1 MVFIKS
7 KLNSRFELYYLTKVR
22 TYAQHVDDKF
32 NLQGST
38 HEHLELTNEQHE
50 VGEHHEIGVSQH
62 LVVNKSMILQE
73 AFQNNPLQPEYFQQ
87 LNQYMKT
94 IEVNKILKIHPEYS
108 WFPNKN
114 FEESIIQDYKVGSKY
129 LLSAQHD
136 GQDPYWNPEWKQ
148 LNVSQFLTGP
158 ESVVNKILVPLIRYD
173 FKRFKEQRIQ
183 NGEHFLPNKV
193 FYVALYLKIRQITER
208 LPFFKDLDDDARYL
222 RNQGAVSIV
231 YTGMYWAQEGVPLPA
246 IDVFNLLRL
255 SFIFQP
261 ESFPMG
267 SNLGSTVTSIP
278 SVKTTMKPYTVVFRP
293 VGKFISASYTFWIQT
308 MNTTKQIKEQ
318 LIQELQHIQNNILQN
333 LSTILQEKFDLLGD
347 KRNKIFEDIKQMLQN
362 YFEAVKTTIL
372 NIQGNFS
379 PTYFKLC
386 FTAASILL
394 VGILLEKS
402 SLGFP
407 NFELFYKLFSQHQ
420 AKDAEEV
427 RGVALLVR
435 LFTQLMIETMN
446 VATENLDQVLQSF
459 QLSLAQVS
467 TSWTEAYETVS
478 TFFHLF
484 PSSIQ
489 TYIESFTEPSTEAL
503 GCGGIGLSVTTILHR
518 LSQSFQQKAINH
530 KAILYFGLSASFLL
544 LNNLTPFHLMDK
556 PFFGDCMNSYEKFLQ
571 SILGPTPTLES
582 LKSLKTVEE
591 LAEMSQDDLESEYKE
606 AKESYAKHR
615 FALVTVLLAV
625 LMKLV
630 LPSEIELP
638 IEKD

>member
-1 MVFIKS
+1 MVFIKF
-7 KLNSRFELYYLTKVR
+7 KLNSKFELYYLTKVR

-50 VGEHHEIGVSQH
+50 VGEHRQIGVSQH
-62 LVVNKSMILQE
+62 LVVNNSMILQQ
-73 AFQNNPLQPEYFQQ
+73 AFQNDPLEGEHFQQ
-87 LNQYMKT
+87 LNDYRKRFL
-94 IEVNKILKIHPEYS
+94 VNNILKSHPEYS
-108 WFPNKN
+108 WFPNQN
-114 FEESIIQDYKVGSKY
+114 LEESIIQDYKLGSKY
-129 LLSAQHD
+129 ISNSQNG

-148 LNVSQFLTGP
+148 LDVHQFFEGRD
-158 ESVVNKILVPLIRYD
+158 SVVNKILIPLIKYD
-173 FKRFKEQRIQ
+173 FKRFKEQQ
-183 NGEHFLPNKV
+183 KQHGEHNLPDRV
-193 FYVALYLKIRQITER
+193 FYLALYLKIQKTMTS
-208 LPFFKDLDDDARYL
+208 LPLLNNHGNPFYAY
-222 RNQGAVSIV
+222 NQEAMNIF
-231 YTGMYWAQEGVPLPA
+231 YQGMYWSRERVPLLA
-246 IDVFNLLRL
+246 IDVFNLLNL
-255 SFIFQP
+255 SFIFRP
-261 ESFPMG
+261 EVFPILFDAL
-267 SNLGSTVTSIP
+267 NNTITIP
-278 SVKTTMKPYTVVFRP
+278 SVETTMKPYKGVFRP
-293 VGKFISASYTFWIQT
+293 AARFISASYMFWTHT
-308 MNTTKQIKEQ
+308 MNTIKQIKEQ

-333 LSTILQEKFDLLGD
+333 LSTILQDKFDLLDD
-347 KRNKIFEDIKQMLQN
+347 KRNKIFENIKQMLQN

-407 NFELFYKLFSQHQ
+407 NFELFYNLFSQHQ

-446 VATENLDQVLQSF
+446 VATENLDQVLESF
-459 QLSLAQVS
+459 HSSLAQVS

-489 TYIESFTEPSTEAL
+489 TYIESFTEPEAL

-518 LSQSFQQKAINH
+518 LSQSFHQKAINH

-544 LNNLTPFHLMDK
+544 LNNLTPFHLMDR

-606 AKESYAKHR
+606 AKESYAKNR

-630 LPSEIELP
+630 LPSEVELP

>member
-1 MVFIKS
+1 MVFIKF
-7 KLNSRFELYYLTKVR
+7 KLNSKFELYYLTKVR

-50 VGEHHEIGVSQH
+50 VGEHRQIGVSQH
-62 LVVNKSMILQE
+62 LVVNNSMILQQ
-73 AFQNNPLQPEYFQQ
+73 AFQNDPLEGEHFQQ
-87 LNQYMKT
+87 LNDYRKRFL
-94 IEVNKILKIHPEYS
+94 VNNILKSHPEYS
-108 WFPNKN
+108 WFPNQN
-114 FEESIIQDYKVGSKY
+114 LEESIIQDYKLGSKY
-129 LLSAQHD
+129 ISNSQNG

-148 LNVSQFLTGP
+148 LDVHQFFEGRD
-158 ESVVNKILVPLIRYD
+158 SVVNKILIPLIKYD
-173 FKRFKEQRIQ
+173 FKRFKEQQ
-183 NGEHFLPNKV
+183 KQHGEHNLPDRV
-193 FYVALYLKIRQITER
+193 FYLALYLKIQKTMTS
-208 LPFFKDLDDDARYL
+208 LPLLNNHGNPFYAY
-222 RNQGAVSIV
+222 NQEAMNIF
-231 YTGMYWAQEGVPLPA
+231 YQGMYWSRERVPLLA
-246 IDVFNLLRL
+246 IDVFNLLNL
-255 SFIFQP
+255 SFIFRP
-261 ESFPMG
+261 EVFPILFDAL
-267 SNLGSTVTSIP
+267 NNTITIP
-278 SVKTTMKPYTVVFRP
+278 SVETTMKPYKGVFRP
-293 VGKFISASYTFWIQT
+293 AARFISASYMFWTHT
-308 MNTTKQIKEQ
+308 MNTIKQIKEQ

-333 LSTILQEKFDLLGD
+333 LSTILQDKFDLLDD
-347 KRNKIFEDIKQMLQN
+347 KRNKIFENIKQMLQN

-446 VATENLDQVLQSF
+446 VATENLDQVLESF
-459 QLSLAQVS
+459 HSSLAQVS

-489 TYIESFTEPSTEAL
+489 TYIESFTEPEAL

-518 LSQSFQQKAINH
+518 LSQSFHQKAINH

-544 LNNLTPFHLMDK
+544 LNNLTPFHLMDR

-606 AKESYAKHR
+606 AKESYAKNR

-630 LPSEIELP
+630 LPSEVELP

>member
-1 MVFIKS
+1 MVFIKF
-7 KLNSRFELYYLTKVR
+7 KLNSKFELYYLTKVR
-22 TYAQHVDDKF
+22 TYAQHVDHKF

-50 VGEHHEIGVSQH
+50 VGEHRQIGVSQH
-62 LVVNKSMILQE
+62 LVVNNSMILQQ
-73 AFQNNPLQPEYFQQ
+73 AFQNDPLEGEHFQQ
-87 LNQYMKT
+87 LNDYRKRFL
-94 IEVNKILKIHPEYS
+94 VNNILKSHPEYS
-108 WFPNKN
+108 WFPNQN
-114 FEESIIQDYKVGSKY
+114 LEESIIQDYKLGSKY
-129 LLSAQHD
+129 ISNSQNG

-148 LNVSQFLTGP
+148 LDVHQFFEGRD
-158 ESVVNKILVPLIRYD
+158 SVVNKILIPLIKYD
-173 FKRFKEQRIQ
+173 FKRFKEQQ
-183 NGEHFLPNKV
+183 KQHGEHNLPDRV
-193 FYVALYLKIRQITER
+193 FYLALYLKIQKTMTS
-208 LPFFKDLDDDARYL
+208 LPLLNNHGNPFYAY
-222 RNQGAVSIV
+222 NQEAMNIF
-231 YTGMYWAQEGVPLPA
+231 YQGMYWSRERVPLLA
-246 IDVFNLLRL
+246 IDVFNLLNL
-255 SFIFQP
+255 SFIFRP
-261 ESFPMG
+261 EVFPILFDAL
-267 SNLGSTVTSIP
+267 NNTITIP
-278 SVKTTMKPYTVVFRP
+278 SVETTMKPYKGVFRP
-293 VGKFISASYTFWIQT
+293 AARFISASYMFWTHT
-308 MNTTKQIKEQ
+308 MNTIKQIKEQ

-333 LSTILQEKFDLLGD
+333 LSTILQDKFDLLDD
-347 KRNKIFEDIKQMLQN
+347 KRNKIFENIKQMLQN

-446 VATENLDQVLQSF
+446 VATENLDQVLESF
-459 QLSLAQVS
+459 HSSLAQVS

-489 TYIESFTEPSTEAL
+489 TYIESFTEPEVL

-518 LSQSFQQKAINH
+518 LSQSFHQKAINH

-544 LNNLTPFHLMDK
+544 LNNLTPFHLMDR

-606 AKESYAKHR
+606 AKESYAKNR

-630 LPSEIELP
+630 LPSEVELP

>member
-7 KLNSRFELYYLTKVR
+7 KLNSKFELYYLTKVR

-50 VGEHHEIGVSQH
+50 VGEHRQIGVSQH
-62 LVVNKSMILQE
+62 LVVNNSILLQQ
-73 AFQNNPLQPEYFQQ
+73 AFQNDPLEGEHFQQ
-87 LNQYMKT
+87 LNDYRKRFL
-94 IEVNKILKIHPEYS
+94 VNNILKSHPEYS
-108 WFPNKN
+108 WFPNQN
-114 FEESIIQDYKVGSKY
+114 LEESIIQDYKLGSKY
-129 LLSAQHD
+129 ISNSQNG

-148 LNVSQFLTGP
+148 LDVHQFFEGRD
-158 ESVVNKILVPLIRYD
+158 SVVNKILIPLIKYD
-173 FKRFKEQRIQ
+173 FKRFKEQQ
-183 NGEHFLPNKV
+183 KQHGEHNLPDRV
-193 FYVALYLKIRQITER
+193 FYLALYLKIQKTMTS
-208 LPFFKDLDDDARYL
+208 LPLLSNHGNPFYAY
-222 RNQGAVSIV
+222 NQEAMNIF
-231 YTGMYWAQEGVPLPA
+231 YQGMYWSRERVPLLA
-246 IDVFNLLRL
+246 IDVFNLLNL
-255 SFIFQP
+255 SFIFRP
-261 ESFPMG
+261 EVFPILFDAL
-267 SNLGSTVTSIP
+267 NNTITIP
-278 SVKTTMKPYTVVFRP
+278 SVETTMKPYRSVYRP
-293 VGKFISASYTFWIQT
+293 VAEFISASYMAWIHA
-308 MNTTKQIKEQ
+308 MNTLKQIKEQ

-333 LSTILQEKFDLLGD
+333 LSTILQEKFDLLDD
-347 KRNKIFEDIKQMLQN
+347 KRHKIFEDIKQMLQN

-518 LSQSFQQKAINH
+518 LSQSFHQKAINH

-606 AKESYAKHR
+606 AKESYAKNR

-630 LPSEIELP
+630 LPSEVELP

>member
-7 KLNSRFELYYLTKVR
+7 KLNSKFELYYLTKVR

-246 IDVFNLLRL
+246 MDVFNLLRL

-261 ESFPMG
+261 ESFPML
-267 SNLGSTVTSIP
+267 SNLGSNVMSNP
-278 SVKTTMKPYTVVFRP
+278 SVETTMKPYRSVYRP
-293 VGKFISASYTFWIQT
+293 VAEFISASYMAWIHA
-308 MNTTKQIKEQ
+308 MNTLKQIKEQ

-333 LSTILQEKFDLLGD
+333 LSTILQEKFDLLDD

-446 VATENLDQVLQSF
+446 VASENLDQVLKTIET
-459 QLSLAQVS
+459 SLAQVS
-467 TSWTEAYETVS
+467 TS
-478 TFFHLF
+478 
-484 PSSIQ
+484 
-489 TYIESFTEPSTEAL
+489 
-503 GCGGIGLSVTTILHR
+503 
-518 LSQSFQQKAINH
+518 
-530 KAILYFGLSASFLL
+530 
-544 LNNLTPFHLMDK
+544 LT
-556 PFFGDCMNSYEKFLQ
+556 
-571 SILGPTPTLES
+571 
-582 LKSLKTVEE
+582 
-591 LAEMSQDDLESEYKE
+591 
-606 AKESYAKHR
+606 
-615 FALVTVLLAV
+615 
-625 LMKLV
+625 
-630 LPSEIELP
+630 
-638 IEKD
+638 